1 MVYEVNSKKKVFLDS
16 LVLTL
21 LVLIIGFSIG
31 FYFEYFRTNKIID
44 NYRNNEIEALDLKLQ
59 NYYYQ
64 IMDRSSCDSA
74 IAQNF
79 VFADDL
85 YDKGLEIEKF
95 EEANQITDDILLE
108 KRRYVLLK
116 TELWLNTILLKEKC
130 EDPFDTI
137 VYLYS
142 KDTGSFS
149 VSQQKVISNVLK
161 SVKEKR
167 GNRVILI
174 PLAGD
179 IGLGAVDLQM
189 NIYNVTSLPSI
200 IINEKIVLE
209 GFHTEEE
216 IESYLKH

>member
-85 YDKGLEIEKF
+85 YDNGLEIEKF